1 MPRIRVEPPG
11 QDAAW
16 FCCRVGEGSAF
27 LACVASL
34 AFGTG
39 GSPLIL
45 MSSPVS
51 VSLATLALV
60 TALLA
65 IFPVVTD
72 LDLSC
77 LEPTLFLPSARVGGA
92 GQRCDQGDD

>member
-16 FCCRVGEGSAF
+16 FSPRVSAF
-27 LACVASL
+27 FACVASL
-34 AFGTG
+34 AFGTD

-65 IFPVVTD
+65 ILPVVTD

-77 LEPTLFLPSARVGGA
+77 LEPTLFLPSAA
-92 GQRCDQGDD
+92 